1 MGIVQKYA
9 LIPGRQDRKEVVA
22 LHSRQKKPKQGGQK
36 LVVRVMAILL
46 ALMFVLSLSSQILF
60 YVGAEDLG
68 SSGEL
73 KARQEQLSQQREDTQ
88 RELDTLFGEEGSA
101 VERYRLTAHLDE
113 LVSAQVE
120 TDAQLEELCRSECR
134 YLRKAREEL
143 LTAVND
149 QEVVLECGQETLE
162 DRLAQVEEQLDQRG
176 ALLEEVRERLEEER
190 SDLKALEASLDSIT
204 EELTSDSDY
213 QLAVQ
218 ELSET
223 DENLEEDILTEDTDE
238 AVKRS
243 PLYLAE
249 TVETFVR
256 GKKPSSSH
264 SKASKVKGSEVA
276 QFAVQFVGMPYK
288 WGGESLTE
296 GCDCSGFI
304 KSVFANFGIELPHF
318 SGSLQHAGTAVEY
331 DDARLGDL
339 ICYDGHVG
347 IYLGNDKMVNAFD
360 SRHGIIICSVNIAR
374 LVTVRRVV

>member
-1 MGIVQKYA
+1 M
-9 LIPGRQDRKEVVA
+9 
-22 LHSRQKKPKQGGQK
+22 
-36 LVVRVMAILL
+36 VVRVMAILL

-88 RELDTLFGEEGSA
+88 RELDTLSGEKGSA

-120 TDAQLEELCRSECR
+120 TDAQLEALYRNECR
-134 YLRKAREEL
+134 YLRKARVEL

-149 QEVVLECGQETLE
+149 KEVVLECGQETLE
-162 DRLAQVEEQLDQRG
+162 CRLAQVEEQLDQRG
-176 ALLEEVRERLEEER
+176 ALLEEVRTRLKEER
-190 SDLKALEASLDSIT
+190 SDLEALEGSLDSIT

-223 DENLEEDILTEDTDE
+223 DENLEEDILAEDTDE

-249 TVETFVR
+249 TVESFVR
-256 GKKPSSSH
+256 GKKPSSSSH
-264 SKASKVKGSEVA
+264 SKGRKVKGSEVA

-331 DDARLGDL
+331 DDAKLGDL